1 MRALS
6 PAGAGREA
14 GLLPAVAERVNRS
27 EEAHAILR
35 EAIGSGR
42 LAPGQIHSVQALAE
56 QLGVSR
62 TPVREALL
70 QLARQGLVEPVR
82 NRGFLVVER
91 SLQDVREIFEI
102 RLLLEPPAA
111 RAAARRATPGE
122 VERLWTHYHAMT
134 AAARAGDADT
144 MWKHDRAFH
153 LAVLEASG
161 NSRLA
166 RYIDTLRDLVQRRG
180 QLTSRSRRLEA
191 IAAEHGP
198 ILAAIEKRHAAGADQ
213 AMRRHIRQTAEAL
226 LDQESKPARA
236 GRGAA

>member
-1 MRALS
+1 MS
-6 PAGAGREA
+6 PAGAGGEI

-27 EEAHAILR
+27 EEAHAILH
-35 EAIGSGR
+35 EAICSGR

-111 RAAARRATPGE
+111 RAAARRAGADD
-122 VERLWTHYHAMT
+122 VHRLRSHHHGMT

-180 QLTSRSRRLEA
+180 QLTTRSRRLEA

-198 ILAAIEKRHAAGADQ
+198 ILAAMEKHHAAGAEQ
-213 AMRRHIRQTAEAL
+213 AMRHHIRQTRDAL
-226 LDQESKPARA
+226 LDQESRPARA